1 MKMKI
6 KTLLSMGVALTLVLS
21 GCSKPEEEPAPI
33 EDVVETLRGNDA
45 YASPV
50 NPTNEQILAFNA
62 LTDAVASGN
71 TEEIAKNVAI
81 CFAFD
86 FFSMKNKT
94 GQDDVGG
101 LTYLPDDRIE
111 EFKTYA
117 VSHYYQ
123 NYATIVNDYGQESL
137 PCVKSVT
144 INSTTSQQVQYL
156 GNAYDGYVVKASIEY
171 QKTKMDE
178 TTLKTE
184 ITATMIVD
192 NGIVGLIAVE

>member
-6 KTLLSMGVALTLVLS
+6 KALLSIGVALTLVLS
-21 GCSKPEEEPAPI
+21 GCSKTEEEPAPI
-33 EDVVETLRGNDA
+33 DEVVETLRGNDA

-81 CFAFD
+81 NFAFD
-86 FFSMKNKT
+86 FFSMKNKS

-117 VSHYYQ
+117 ISHYDQ
-123 NYATIVNDYGQESL
+123 NYAAFVNDFGKESL
-137 PCVKSVT
+137 PCVKSVM
-144 INSTTSQQVQYL
+144 INSMTSQQVQYL
-156 GNAYDGYVVKASIEY
+156 GVAYDGYVVKATLEY

-178 TTLKTE
+178 KTLKTE

>member
-1 MKMKI
+1 MRI
-6 KTLLSMGVALTLVLS
+6 IFA
-21 GCSKPEEEPAPI
+21 A
-33 EDVVETLRGNDA
+33 DLRK
-45 YASPV
+45 S
-50 NPTNEQILAFNA
+50 
-62 LTDAVASGN
+62 
-71 TEEIAKNVAI
+71 
-81 CFAFD
+81 
-86 FFSMKNKT
+86 
-94 GQDDVGG
+94 
-101 LTYLPDDRIE
+101 RIE

-123 NYATIVNDYGQESL
+123 NYAAIVNDYGQESL

-178 TTLKTE
+178 TALKTE